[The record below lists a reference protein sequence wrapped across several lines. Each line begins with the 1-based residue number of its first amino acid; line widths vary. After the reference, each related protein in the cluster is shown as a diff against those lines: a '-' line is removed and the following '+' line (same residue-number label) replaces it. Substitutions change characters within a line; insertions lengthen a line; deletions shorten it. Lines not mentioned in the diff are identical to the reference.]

1 MRNLTEWIIFN
12 VLIVS
17 MLAVDMR
24 SHREA
29 HAMSIKEATKWSIIW
44 ISVALLFNV
53 YLWWD
58 LGSAPA
64 KEFLAGYVIEKSL
77 SVDNLFVML
86 LIFSYF
92 RVEPKYQPRVLLWG
106 IWGALVMRL
115 IFVLIGAELI
125 AKFEWI
131 LYVFGGILIISG
143 LRMAFGEEKEIHP
156 EHNPVIRLFKKFCPV
171 THESHGPRFF
181 VKQGRLWY
189 ATPLFITVLMIE
201 VTDLIFAVDSIPAV
215 FAITRDPFIVYTS
228 NAFAILGLRALFF
241 LLSGV
246 MGMFHYLNIG
256 LAIVLCFVGTKMLL
270 EHYLP
275 IPIDISL
282 LVIVGVLAGS
292 VMTSLW
298 FPKPIVEKKED
309 SR

>member
-1 MRNLTEWIIFN
+1 MRNLSEWIIFN
-12 VLIVS
+12 ILIVG
-17 MLAVDMR
+17 MLLVDMW

-29 HAMSIKEATKWSIIW
+29 HAMSIKEATKWSVIW
-44 ISVALLFNV
+44 ISVAMLFNG

-58 LGSAPA
+58 LGPQPA
-64 KEFLAGYVIEKSL
+64 LEFFTGYVIEKSL

-92 RVEPKYQPRVLLWG
+92 RIEKKYQPRVLLWG

-115 IFVLIGAELI
+115 IFVLVGAGLI
-125 AKFEWI
+125 ARFEWI
-131 LYVFGGILIISG
+131 LYIFGGILVISG
-143 LRMAFGEEKEIHP
+143 LKMAFDEEKEIHP
-156 EHNPVIRLFKKFCPV
+156 EHNPVIKLFKRFCPV
-171 THESHGPRFF
+171 THEFHGPHFF
-181 VKQGRLWY
+181 VKQGKLWH

-246 MGMFHYLNIG
+246 MGLFHYLNIG
-256 LAIVLCFVGTKMLL
+256 LAIVLCFVGLKMLL
-270 EHYLP
+270 EHYLH
-275 IPIDISL
+275 IPIGISL
-282 LVIVGVLAGS
+282 LVIVGVLATS
-292 VMTSLW
+292 VMASIW
-298 FPKPIVEKKED
+298 FPQRVVEK
-309 SR
+309 